1 MVPIYLTIVAVLL
14 AAAPAQAAFPGVP
27 GSIAYGKG
35 TSTEL
40 EGTSGGLFAHGPR
53 QSDRSRQ
60 LTADPTD
67 SAPSYSPNGRL
78 IAFVRAVRVGQPP
91 IRATGSSIH
100 LMNADGS
107 GVRALTSGEHF
118 DSNPSFSPDGRRVV
132 FERRRGERVSSL
144 FMINLD
150 GSGERQ
156 LTRGA
161 HRDQDPVFAPNGRWI
176 AFVSNRDKD
185 ARSDQSDIFS
195 VRPNGR
201 RLRVLIDGPH
211 DESGPD
217 ISPNGRRVVFASNRR
232 RRTFN
237 IFVARSSGRRVRA
250 LTNAHGTCFGRVC
263 FHSPSWAPNGRHIA
277 YIASSRYRTEL
288 KVMRSDGRRPR
299 SFASGSIEPEGYG
312 TSVGSPAWGPRP
324 R

>member
-1 MVPIYLTIVAVLL
+1 MVPIWLTIAAMLL
-14 AAAPAQAAFPGVP
+14 AAAPAQAAFPGAP
-27 GSIAYGKG
+27 GPIAYSKG
-35 TSTEL
+35 TATEF
-40 EGTSGGLFAHGPR
+40 EGVSGGLYAHGPR
-53 QSDRSRQ
+53 QRDGSRR

-78 IAFVRAVRVGQPP
+78 IAFVRVVDAGPLT
-91 IRATGSSIH
+91 RATGSRVH

-107 GVRALTSGEHF
+107 GVRPLTSGEHF

-132 FERRRGERVSSL
+132 FERRRGERVSNL
-144 FMINLD
+144 FVINLD

-161 HRDQDPVFAPNGRWI
+161 HRDQDPVFAPNGRWL
-176 AFVSNRDKD
+176 AFVSNRDRD

-195 VRPNGR
+195 VRPNGS

-217 ISPNGRRVVFASNRR
+217 ISPDGSRVVFASNRR
-232 RRTFN
+232 RRTPN

-250 LTNAHGTCFGRVC
+250 LTNARGTCFGSVC
-263 FHSPSWAPNGRHIA
+263 FHSPSWSPNGRHIA

-288 KVMRSDGRRPR
+288 EVMRSDGRRPR
-299 SFASGSIEPEGYG
+299 SFAGGSIETEGYG
-312 TSVGSPAWGPRP
+312 TSVGFPAWGPR
-324 R
+324 RR